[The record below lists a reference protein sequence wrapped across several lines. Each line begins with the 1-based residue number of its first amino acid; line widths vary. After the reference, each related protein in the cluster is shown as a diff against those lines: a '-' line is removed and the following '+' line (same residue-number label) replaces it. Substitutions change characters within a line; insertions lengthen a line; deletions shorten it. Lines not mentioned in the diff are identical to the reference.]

1 MAKTGAHSDV
11 HRNEGRLATYVR
23 RAWGVQMSKLFLDEA
38 RELLWLASLVG
49 GLSVLGVG
57 LAMTLA
63 VWMPAVAPL

>member
-1 MAKTGAHSDV
+1 
-11 HRNEGRLATYVR
+11 
-23 RAWGVQMSKLFLDEA
+23 MSKLFLDEA

-63 VWMPAVAPL
+63 LWMPAVAPL